1 MGEIDI
7 RPIQAQAA
15 NYFRSMNLKTF
26 PIFGIAA
33 DGECLC
39 GKKSC
44 GSAGKHS
51 MVSGWNTG
59 NHFKSEEEIFRHW
72 ERNPGSNYG
81 IVTDGLLIV
90 DVDGPDGERSY
101 AKYISTLVSKIKT
114 LKVRTGKG
122 WHEYYLDTKGE
133 FKSGTKILPGID
145 IRAVGG
151 CVVGPCSKHRSLNF
165 YEVINN
171 GSKDSQSIEIAA
183 APEELRNLILD
194 RSRIVK
200 NANKEAIKASLALG
214 VKVSEGGRDVALT
227 SYLGAFVHKNL
238 SEQDIMTLAF
248 AFNRDRL
255 SPPLEDWE
263 VIKTVKSVMNYHPG
277 NIAPMSL
284 FRDIAPSSRYPIES
298 LGEVLHPAVLALQE
312 AIQAPEA
319 LIGQSLLAAASLAVQ
334 GHANVQIDNRSYPTS
349 LYLLSVGVSGERK
362 SAVDREALFAHREYE
377 YQKQSEYKQQLA
389 SYLSAKQIY
398 EAQYKSIVNS
408 PKKSRHEKEQQ
419 ILQLGAIPTPPLSQ
433 DILIEEPTYE
443 GLVKVLQMGRSSIG
457 LFSDEGG
464 RMIGGHG
471 MSSENL
477 LKTIAGFSSLWDG
490 TPISRVRAGEGTV
503 KLYGRRLAL
512 HLMVQPGVADLLLG
526 NATVADQGLLAR
538 CLIAFPESTVGAR
551 RYKAVDLR
559 SNPAMQKYWD
569 VLRSILC
576 RPLPM
581 ASDKNELVV
590 RSILLAHDAY
600 SAWVEFHN
608 EVESQMSSDGK
619 YLPIR
624 GFASKAAEQAIR
636 ISGVL
641 TLLKDLDSK
650 IVSKQQMQGAIE
662 LVRYYLSEFLRLN
675 CGSILNPD
683 LLLAKRLLEWCQ
695 TYNEVYL
702 SQIYQYGPYGLRD
715 KSTAKR
721 IAGILEQHYWLKK
734 IVGGKKIDGK
744 RRADV
749 WEVVRETI

>member
-1 MGEIDI
+1 MGEINI

-26 PIFGIAA
+26 PIFGIAE

-51 MVSGWNTG
+51 MVSGWNNG

-72 ERNPGSNYG
+72 EKNPGSNYG

-90 DVDGPDGERSY
+90 DVDGPEGEHSY
-101 AKYISTLVSKIKT
+101 TAYISTLVSKIKT

-133 FKSGTKILPGID
+133 FKNGTKILPGID

-151 CVVGPCSKHRSLNF
+151 CVVGPCSKHRSLKF
-165 YEVINN
+165 YEVIDN

-183 APEELRNLILD
+183 APEELRNLILNH
-194 RSRIVK
+194 SKIAK
-200 NANKEAIKASLALG
+200 NLNKEALKASVVLG
-214 VKVSEGGRDVALT
+214 AKVFEGGRNDALT
-227 SYLGAFVHKNL
+227 SYLGGYVSKGIC
-238 SEQDIMTLAF
+238 EQDIMTLAT

-255 SPPLEDWE
+255 SPPLEDFE
-263 VIKTVKSVMNYHPG
+263 VLKTVKSVMGYHPG
-277 NIAPMSL
+277 NIAPLPL
-284 FRDIAPSSRYPIES
+284 FRELAASSKYPIES
-298 LGEVLHPAVLALQE
+298 LGEILHPSVSVLHE
-312 AIQAPEA
+312 AIQAPVA
-319 LIGQSLLAAASLAVQ
+319 LIGQSLLAAVSLAVQ
-334 GHANVQIDNRSYPTS
+334 GHANVQIDNRTYPTS
-349 LYLLSVGVSGERK
+349 LYLLTIGASGERK

-377 YQKQSEYKQQLA
+377 YQRQVEYKQHLG
-389 SYLSAKQIY
+389 SYLNAKQIY
-398 EAQYKSIVNS
+398 EAQQKIIVNS
-408 PKKSRHEKEQQ
+408 PKTNRSEKEQL
-419 ILQLGAIPTPPLSQ
+419 ILQLGPAPVAPFSQ
-433 DILIEEPTYE
+433 DLLIEEPTYE
-443 GLVKVLQMGRSSIG
+443 GLVKVLQMGRPSVG

-471 MSSENL
+471 MSNDNL
-477 LKTIAGFSSLWDG
+477 LKTITGLSGLWDG
-490 TPISRVRAGEGTV
+490 TPISRARAGEGTV
-503 KLYGRRLAL
+503 KLYGKRLAL
-512 HLMVQPGVADLLLG
+512 HLMVQPGVANLLLG
-526 NATVADQGLLAR
+526 NSTIADQGLLAR
-538 CLIAFPESTVGAR
+538 CLISFPESTVGAR

-559 SNPAMQKYWD
+559 SNPAMKKYWD
-569 VLRSILC
+569 VVKSILC

-581 ASDKNELVV
+581 ASDKNELFV
-590 RSILLAHDAY
+590 RTILLAHDAHN
-600 SAWVEFHN
+600 AWVEFHN
-608 EVESQMSSDGK
+608 EVESQMSNDGK
-619 YLPIR
+619 YFPIR

-641 TLLKDLDSK
+641 TLLKDLDAK
-650 IVSKQQMQGAIE
+650 VVSKQQMQDSIE

-675 CGSILNPD
+675 GVSALNPD

-695 TYNEVYL
+695 AYNEVYL
-702 SQIYQYGPYGLRD
+702 SQIYQYGPHGVRE

-721 IAGILEQHYWLKK
+721 IAGILEQHYWLKR

-744 RRADV
+744 QRAEV
-749 WEVVRETI
+749 WEVVRESL